1 MIIIQW
7 KRMQP
12 EWEKTKKKRIG
23 VEEKGGKGQSSERI
37 KATTVCASDRSLLL
51 WWQVEEIEKPRLIF
65 LIYM

>member
-23 VEEKGGKGQSSERI
+23 VEGTVKRTNKGNNCMCK
-37 KATTVCASDRSLLL
+37 
-51 WWQVEEIEKPRLIF
+51 
-65 LIYM
+65 